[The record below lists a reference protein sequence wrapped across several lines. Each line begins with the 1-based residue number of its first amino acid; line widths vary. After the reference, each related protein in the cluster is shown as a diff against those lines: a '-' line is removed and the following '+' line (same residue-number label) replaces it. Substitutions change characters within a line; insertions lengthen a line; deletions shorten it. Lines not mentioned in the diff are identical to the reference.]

1 MMATQPEA
9 DEPED
14 DILELGEEPEQDVPE
29 TPDESEEE
37 TVIEL
42 EGDDETPE
50 PESAPIRQLREQLKE
65 EKRKRAELEQRTAP
79 KPVELGPEPVWD
91 DNEDAWDWDGKKFAA
106 AYEAWLNRAREAER
120 QQADQSRAQDQQR
133 AEAERLRANYQ
144 ANAAKLQAQARL
156 APEAYKASEDAV
168 VAALPEV
175 VQSIMIKYMPDQAPM
190 LTHILGTRP
199 KKLEEIAAITDPLA
213 QAFALYDL
221 AKGIKVVT
229 KRKAPPAPEERVS
242 GSGPISSGARDKE
255 LERLEKAAERT
266 GDRSA
271 LIKYRASMRSK

>member
-1 MMATQPEA
+1 MMATKPEA
-9 DEPED
+9 EEPED
-14 DILELGEEPEQDVPE
+14 DILELGEEPEQDATE
-29 TPDESEEE
+29 TPDDPEEE

-79 KPVELGPEPVWD
+79 KPVELGPKPSLELCDYDEVRF
-91 DNEDAWDWDGKKFAA
+91 ESEL
-106 AYEAWLNRAREAER
+106 EAWHERRNAADRQTADQAR
-120 QQADQSRAQDQQR
+120 QQEAQQR
-133 AEAERLRANYQ
+133 ENERLVGTYR